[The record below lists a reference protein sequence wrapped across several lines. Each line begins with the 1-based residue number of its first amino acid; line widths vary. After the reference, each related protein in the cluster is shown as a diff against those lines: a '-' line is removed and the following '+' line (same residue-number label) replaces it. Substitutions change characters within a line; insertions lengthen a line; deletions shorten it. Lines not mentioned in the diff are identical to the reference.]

1 MAGVIVCCQYAR
13 HNYGRLSLWD
23 KGLFPRSL
31 CPLSRFLSLLLTYQG
46 VRLSLWLLTP
56 ASVSVTIPVMKHTSS
71 PLPFLLGSV
80 PPSFYWLPVIIA
92 SPSVSL
98 PSSLCEHVHA
108 WAACVILSLTL
119 FCLQTIKTTK
129 MQIRAWVLNAGGET
143 LGMYKTTHCQNQRVC
158 KLPEW
163 LNK

>member
-1 MAGVIVCCQYAR
+1 MSVVSMPDIITASSHFETRVF
-13 HNYGRLSLWD
+13 SLA
-23 KGLFPRSL
+23 L

-46 VRLSLWLLTP
+46 VRVSLWLLTP
-56 ASVSVTIPVMKHTSS
+56 ASVSVTIPVMKHTSF

-108 WAACVILSLTL
+108 RAASVILSLTL

-129 MQIRAWVLNAGGET
+129 MQMRT
-143 LGMYKTTHCQNQRVC
+143 
-158 KLPEW
+158 
-163 LNK
+163 